1 MIKRRFFTHSL
12 FCPRGP
18 GGPPEAVII
27 LNDRPL
33 LQKTLVHYCTTDPLK
48 CKAHFKAEKKRKR
61 SHIYFISPLFPIQ
74 HIDVRCRIYIDISI
88 DKNSRF
94 FIYFLLFIT
103 WGARMLGWWFG
114 CVCVC
119 VCGQKL
125 GENTGKKMQKIPQSR
140 PPGLPWS
147 TQHLKTVSDLAGIV
161 LKMMKLIFQ
170 ISTWEANLELQ
181 CIAFQYFTE
190 YIPP

>member
-1 MIKRRFFTHSL
+1 M
-12 FCPRGP
+12 
-18 GGPPEAVII
+18 
-27 LNDRPL
+27 
-33 LQKTLVHYCTTDPLK
+33 
-48 CKAHFKAEKKRKR
+48 
-61 SHIYFISPLFPIQ
+61 
-74 HIDVRCRIYIDISI
+74 
-88 DKNSRF
+88 
-94 FIYFLLFIT
+94 
-103 WGARMLGWWFG
+103 

-170 ISTWEANLELQ
+170 ISKWEANLELQ
-181 CIAFQYFTE
+181 YYLVGGWVGTWHTNVIWQF
-190 YIPP
+190 

>member
-1 MIKRRFFTHSL
+1 
-12 FCPRGP
+12 
-18 GGPPEAVII
+18 
-27 LNDRPL
+27 
-33 LQKTLVHYCTTDPLK
+33 
-48 CKAHFKAEKKRKR
+48 
-61 SHIYFISPLFPIQ
+61 
-74 HIDVRCRIYIDISI
+74 
-88 DKNSRF
+88 
-94 FIYFLLFIT
+94 
-103 WGARMLGWWFG
+103 MLGWWFG

-170 ISTWEANLELQ
+170 ISKWEANLELQ
-181 CIAFQYFTE
+181 YYLVGGWVGTWHTNVIWQF
-190 YIPP
+190 

>member
-1 MIKRRFFTHSL
+1 
-12 FCPRGP
+12 
-18 GGPPEAVII
+18 
-27 LNDRPL
+27 
-33 LQKTLVHYCTTDPLK
+33 
-48 CKAHFKAEKKRKR
+48 
-61 SHIYFISPLFPIQ
+61 
-74 HIDVRCRIYIDISI
+74 
-88 DKNSRF
+88 
-94 FIYFLLFIT
+94 
-103 WGARMLGWWFG
+103 MLGWWFG

-170 ISTWEANLELQ
+170 ISKWEANLELQ
-181 CIAFQYFTE
+181 YYLVGGWVGGYLAYKCNMAVLKYLRCLE
-190 YIPP
+190 L